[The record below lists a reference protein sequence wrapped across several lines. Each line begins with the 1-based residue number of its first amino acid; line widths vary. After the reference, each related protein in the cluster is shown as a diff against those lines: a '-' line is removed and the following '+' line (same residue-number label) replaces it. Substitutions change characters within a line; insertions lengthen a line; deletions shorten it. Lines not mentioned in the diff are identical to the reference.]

1 VASAASSLGGFN
13 KAFPSTKTPIGRFAA
28 SAADESCF
36 DSKGYIDRSRTMC
49 FKAFAIRHP

>member
-13 KAFPSTKTPIGRFAA
+13 NAFPSIKAPIDVSPLPQRT
-28 SAADESCF
+28 ESCF
-36 DSKGYIDRSRTMC
+36 YSKGYIDRSRTMC